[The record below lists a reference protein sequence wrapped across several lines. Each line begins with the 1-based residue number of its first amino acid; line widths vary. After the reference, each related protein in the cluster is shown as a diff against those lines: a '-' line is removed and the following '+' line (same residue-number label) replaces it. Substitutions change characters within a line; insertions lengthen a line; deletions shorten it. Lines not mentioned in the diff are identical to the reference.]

1 MPARKPKI
9 HQGVEAGVGHRKN
22 MATAS
27 AVSPVGAAELFV
39 LFVPKRDATIP
50 AVTGDDINQRFVHE
64 LHTGILINKKAPTS
78 RGLSASNPHI
88 KRV

>member
-1 MPARKPKI
+1 
-9 HQGVEAGVGHRKN
+9 
-22 MATAS
+22 MAAAS
-27 AVSPVGAAELFV
+27 AIAPVGAAKLFV

-50 AVTGDDINQRFVHE
+50 TVTGDDVNQRFVHE

-78 RGLSASNPHI
+78 RGLSASHPHI